1 MLRECPTEGVC
12 GLYGGFA
19 DTEVERVGEEG
30 VELQPQE
37 PSFREKRTVLLDDG
51 EEMRDELW
59 IRDYDR
65 LSEQRP
71 AFGSAYT
78 ERVAEAGEIGKRYV
92 ILR

>member
-1 MLRECPTEGVC
+1 M
-12 GLYGGFA
+12 
-19 DTEVERVGEEG
+19 
-30 VELQPQE
+30 
-37 PSFREKRTVLLDDG
+37 LLDDG